1 MSKRLLLF
9 GPPGVG
15 KGTHSRRLAV
25 EFGIPHIA
33 TGDMFREAISSGTP
47 LGVRAGA
54 HMTGGR
60 LVPDDIAVAILE
72 ERLGNDDARNG
83 FLLDGF
89 PRTLPQAEALERRL
103 AGEGTKVDAVVAL
116 EAPEDL
122 LLVRLVDRMTCSSC
136 AASYNRAS
144 RPPKVAGICD
154 ECQSPLLA
162 RSDDEAVTVR
172 QRLAAY
178 HAKTEPV
185 LSFFG
190 ARGWPVRAVSSV
202 GGLDE
207 VYARVKRAVEAG

>member
-1 MSKRLLLF
+1 
-9 GPPGVG
+9 
-15 KGTHSRRLAV
+15 
-25 EFGIPHIA
+25 
-33 TGDMFREAISSGTP
+33 MFREAISAGTP
-47 LGVRAGA
+47 LGLRAGV
-54 HMTGGR
+54 HMTGGS
-60 LVPDDIAVAILE
+60 LVPDEIAVALLD
-72 ERLGNDDARNG
+72 ERLAKADAQKG

-89 PRTLPQAEALERRL
+89 PRTLPQAVALEGRL
-103 AGEGTKVDAVVAL
+103 SAEGTKVDAVVAL

-122 LLVRLVDRMTCSSC
+122 LIVRLVDRMTCSHC

-144 RPPKVAGICD
+144 RPPKTPGICD

-207 VYARVKRAVEAG
+207 VYTRVKQSVEGIRGAR

>member
-1 MSKRLLLF
+1 LF

-25 EFGIPHIA
+25 DFGIPHVA
-33 TGDMFREAISSGTP
+33 TGDMFREAISAGTP
-47 LGVRAGA
+47 LGLRAGA
-54 HMTGGR
+54 HMTGGS
-60 LVPDDIAVAILE
+60 LVPDEIAVALLD
-72 ERLGNDDARNG
+72 ERLAKDDAKNG

-89 PRTLPQAEALERRL
+89 PRTLPQAEALEGRL
-103 AGEGTKVDAVVAL
+103 SAEGTRVDAVVAL

-122 LLVRLVDRMTCSSC
+122 LIVRLVDRMTCSRC

-144 RPPKVAGICD
+144 RPPRTPGVCD
-154 ECQSPLLA
+154 DCQSPLLA

-172 QRLAAY
+172 QRLVAY

-202 GGLDE
+202 GALDE
-207 VYARVKRAVEAG
+207 VYARVKSAVQGTREAA